1 MTPSWMTLTSRKLLI
16 TISDAKFGK
25 MGSASNARTHIISMI
40 KESAAKYLHIV
51 SYSTKKL
58 ENVKT
63 VI

>member
-1 MTPSWMTLTSRKLLI
+1 
-16 TISDAKFGK
+16 